1 MKNNKKNIIYTIIL
15 ITVIIITIRTIYGEN
30 SLDIILSN
38 LKNFRISYGLICI
51 LFLTAYFVIQG
62 IYMKLIFR
70 ALKYRLPLKKGVF
83 YSLVEFYFSGIT
95 PSSTGGQPMQ
105 LYYMAKDKIPIR
117 KSYIVLVL
125 NTIYFKTIIFILSFI
140 VFINNLDYILTCSPI
155 YLFFF
160 ILGFIVDLVIIVLAY
175 FLLFKPKLIKKVL
188 NVMLKVGNKF
198 KFLKQRLANIE
209 IDEVL
214 LKYKDEL
221 NFIKNNKKT
230 VFVTFVLTFIQRLL
244 MFSIIYI
251 VYRGLGF
258 NEYNYFDILAIQIIM
273 QTVVEAYPLPGG
285 AGISEGILHT
295 LFKNLHGVIFAGSL
309 MILTR
314 TFAFYLPLLVSG
326 LIILIHSI
334 LKRRKTNIV

>member
-1 MKNNKKNIIYTIIL
+1 
-15 ITVIIITIRTIYGEN
+15 
-30 SLDIILSN
+30 
-38 LKNFRISYGLICI
+38 
-51 LFLTAYFVIQG
+51 
-62 IYMKLIFR
+62 MKLVFK
-70 ALKYRLPLKKGVF
+70 ALKYKLPLKKGVF

-125 NTIYFKTIIFILSFI
+125 NTIYFKTIIFILSLI
-140 VFINNLDYILTCSPI
+140 VFITNIDYILACSPI

-160 ILGFIVDLVIIVLAY
+160 VLGFVVDLTIIVLACL
-175 FLLFKPKLIKKVL
+175 LLFRQKLIKKVL
-188 NVMLKVGNKF
+188 KFILKISKKF
-198 KFLKQRLANIE
+198 KFLKGKTCNIKIE
-209 IDEVL
+209 DVL

-230 VFVTFVLTFIQRLL
+230 VVLTFVLTFIQRLL
-244 MFSIIYI
+244 MFSIIFV
-251 VYRGLGF
+251 VYKGLGF
-258 NEYNYFDILAIQIIM
+258 SDYNYFDILSIQIIM
-273 QTVVEAYPLPGG
+273 QTVIEAYPLPGG

-314 TFAFYLPLLVSG
+314 TFVFYLPLLVNG
-326 LIILIHSI
+326 LIILIYSL

>member
-140 VFINNLDYILTCSPI
+140 D
-155 YLFFF
+155 
-160 ILGFIVDLVIIVLAY
+160 
-175 FLLFKPKLIKKVL
+175 
-188 NVMLKVGNKF
+188 
-198 KFLKQRLANIE
+198 
-209 IDEVL
+209 
-214 LKYKDEL
+214 
-221 NFIKNNKKT
+221 
-230 VFVTFVLTFIQRLL
+230 
-244 MFSIIYI
+244 
-251 VYRGLGF
+251 
-258 NEYNYFDILAIQIIM
+258 NY
-273 QTVVEAYPLPGG
+273 
-285 AGISEGILHT
+285 
-295 LFKNLHGVIFAGSL
+295 
-309 MILTR
+309 
-314 TFAFYLPLLVSG
+314 
-326 LIILIHSI
+326 
-334 LKRRKTNIV
+334 

>member
-1 MKNNKKNIIYTIIL
+1 M
-15 ITVIIITIRTIYGEN
+15 
-30 SLDIILSN
+30 
-38 LKNFRISYGLICI
+38 
-51 LFLTAYFVIQG
+51 
-62 IYMKLIFR
+62 
-70 ALKYRLPLKKGVF
+70 
-83 YSLVEFYFSGIT
+83 
-95 PSSTGGQPMQ
+95 
-105 LYYMAKDKIPIR
+105 
-117 KSYIVLVL
+117 
-125 NTIYFKTIIFILSFI
+125 
-140 VFINNLDYILTCSPI
+140 
-155 YLFFF
+155 FFF